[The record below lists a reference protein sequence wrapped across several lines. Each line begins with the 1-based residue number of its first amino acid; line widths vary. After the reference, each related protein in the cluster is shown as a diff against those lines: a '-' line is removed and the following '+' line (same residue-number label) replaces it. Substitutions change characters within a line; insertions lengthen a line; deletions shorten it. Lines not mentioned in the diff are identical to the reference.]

1 MKGNGRMTGW
11 TIRRGLGLLLSLS
24 LFLTTL
30 PEGLLARQDTSTPPA
45 SSQEPQYAT
54 KTPEQLQQ
62 VVAPIALYPDS
73 LVAQI
78 LAAATFPEQVV
89 EADRWVQ
96 AHPNLKG
103 DALAKAVNQQ
113 PWDPSVKALTAFPSV
128 LEKMDKDLS
137 WTSTLGDAY
146 FNQEADVMEAVQVM
160 RQKAQKAGNLKT
172 TPQQVVKTED
182 STISI
187 EPASAEVVYVPEYN
201 PTVVY
206 DEDSDVSFEV
216 GVVVGFL
223 VAYEW
228 SWWYWECDWHHHYAE
243 YYHHRYYS
251 RSRTYYNREAYYR
264 REQERSEERERREGS
279 SRDSNRSSSRDSNRT
294 SSSESERASGRDS
307 NLPSGSESSR
317 ASGESRSARGYG
329 ESGGQSNGRSGAFS
343 NYDHGGTERSYST
356 RGAGSLGG
364 VHAGGVP
371 RGGGPPHR

>member
-1 MKGNGRMTGW
+1 MKRNERMTGW
-11 TIRRGLGLLLSLS
+11 MIRRGLRLLLSLS
-24 LFLTTL
+24 LFLTSL
-30 PEGLLARQDTSTPPA
+30 PEGLLARQKASTPAA
-45 SSQEPQYAT
+45 SSREPQYAT

-62 VVAPIALYPDS
+62 VVALIALYPDS

-103 DALAKAVNQQ
+103 DALSKAVNQQ
-113 PWDPSVKALTAFPSV
+113 PWDPSVKALT
-128 LEKMDKDLS
+128 S

-182 STISI
+182 STIII
-187 EPASAEVVYVPEYN
+187 EPASTEVVYVPEYN

-206 DEDSDVSFEV
+206 YEESDVSFEV

-243 YYHHRYYS
+243 YDHHRYYS

-264 REQERSEERERREGS
+264 RERERSEERERREGS
-279 SRDSNRSSSRDSNRT
+279 SRDSNR
-294 SSSESERASGRDS
+294 
-307 NLPSGSESSR
+307 PFGSESSR

-329 ESGGQSNGRSGAFS
+329 EARGQSNGRSGVFS
-343 NYDHGGTERSYST
+343 NYDHGGTERSYSA
-356 RGAGSLGG
+356 RGAGSLGS

>member
-1 MKGNGRMTGW
+1 MKRNGRMTGW

-24 LFLTTL
+24 LCLTGL
-30 PEGLLARQDTSTPPA
+30 PEGLLATQDASAPPA
-45 SSQEPQYAT
+45 SSRGTEYAA

-62 VVAPIALYPDS
+62 LVAPIALYPDS

-78 LAAATFPEQVV
+78 LAAATYPEQVV

-113 PWDPSVKALTAFPSV
+113 PWDPSVRALTAFPSV
-128 LEKMDKDLS
+128 LGKMDKDLS
-137 WTSTLGDAY
+137 WTSALGDAY

-182 STISI
+182 STIII
-187 EPASAEVVYVPEYN
+187 EPATTEVVYVPEYN

-206 DEDSDVSFEV
+206 YQESDVSFEV

-228 SWWYWECDWHHHYAE
+228 SWWYWGCDWHHHYS
-243 YYHHRYYS
+243 YYHHDHYYS

-264 REQERSEERERREGS
+264 RERERREEREKHEGS
-279 SRDSNRSSSRDSNRT
+279 SRDSNRSSSRDSNR
-294 SSSESERASGRDS
+294 SSSHDS
-307 NLPSGSESSR
+307 NRPSSSESSR
-317 ASGESRSARGYG
+317 ASSSNSNRPSGESRSARGYG
-329 ESGGQSNGRSGAFS
+329 ESRGQSNGRSGAFS
-343 NYDHGGTERSYST
+343 NYDHGGTERSFSA
-356 RGAGSLGG
+356 RGAHSLGG
-364 VHAGGVP
+364 FP
-371 RGGGPPHR
+371 GGGPPHGGPPHR